1 MAVRGFCS
9 YYGVSVWILGPS
21 FDNMVRTIVRM
32 SPECQSVVV
41 AGSPVGSTGCK
52 RRGSANANGL
62 ERADSKSR

>member
-1 MAVRGFCS
+1 M
-9 YYGVSVWILGPS
+9 WILGPF

-41 AGSPVGSTGCK
+41 AGPPVGSTGCK